1 MLPYYDM
8 GNYLPYEGT
17 FKSEQPLVPKTHWVP
32 AKGPQMQL
40 ATSARMFDIQ
50 PVMINIYVLEWNP
63 TIREGLCVDSASLF
77 LTHAFDEVFPKKP
90 GKYR

>member
-1 MLPYYDM
+1 M

-40 ATSARMFDIQ
+40 ATSETNLLALKCVNDQHLHGGMDFETNLSGND
-50 PVMINIYVLEWNP
+50 
-63 TIREGLCVDSASLF
+63 LCCLNV
-77 LTHAFDEVFPKKP
+77 AFSYSRF
-90 GKYR
+90 